1 MVKVLNDW
9 FFWIGAFAI
18 IMLVVLSFAWETI
31 IEKGYNPDNIAILV
45 GLLPIAIGSII
56 SIFGIVAKEKMRKL
70 RNILICFFTRH
81 KPDFHLTFTDDY
93 IYKQRC
99 ARCGCLMGMPLI
111 RMGKYPPPGVTS
123 TQHVKDWEEYVS
135 KEENNA
141 KERGLTF
148 TYVDKKG
155 KVIKTD

>member
-81 KPDFHLTFTDDY
+81 KPDFPNDKAVAQD
-93 IYKQRC
+93 
-99 ARCGCLMGMPLI
+99 
-111 RMGKYPPPGVTS
+111 PGFAHEAS
-123 TQHVKDWEEYVS
+123 
-135 KEENNA
+135 
-141 KERGLTF
+141 
-148 TYVDKKG
+148 
-155 KVIKTD
+155 